1 MMSLLL
7 TVLFVAFTCL
17 RVPVAMAIGLASIP
31 PLLLLERDLILLPQF
46 ILEGMNS
53 TALLAV
59 PFFILGG
66 NLFNVLGLSRRIWD
80 FARTLVGHIRGGL
93 GHVMVVSAMIFSGI
107 SGSALADAAGLAV
120 IGIPAMER
128 HGYRRAY
135 AAALTVCSSV
145 VGPMIPPSIHL
156 VIYAIIAQESIGR
169 LFIAGVVP
177 GIIIGIALMATVYYL
192 TVRGVEPGAVMPR
205 ASAREVAANFVTG
218 APTLVVPFLIIAGMG
233 FGLITPTEVG
243 VACSFYAL
251 LLGLFY
257 REASLRAIWN
267 CFVDSTRS
275 IILVMFI
282 IGISIVPGWIFT
294 YDGVAQALA
303 SSLLSVT
310 DNKWIILLLINIVL
324 FVLGCALEPIP
335 VLILTTPI
343 LLPLVKQLGVDPI
356 HFGIIVNLNITIGII
371 TPPTGM
377 GLYIVMGLAKVKF
390 EDLMWACLPFLVPLI
405 ACLLLFTYVPEL
417 STWLPDQIMGPA
429 RR

>member
-7 TVLFVAFTCL
+7 TFLFVALMCL
-17 RVPVAMAIGLASIP
+17 RVPVAMSIGLASVIP
-31 PLLLLERDLILLPQF
+31 LMLLDRDLVLVPQF
-46 ILEGMNS
+46 MLEGMS
-53 TALLAV
+53 SQALLAI

-80 FARTLVGHIRGGL
+80 FANALVGHLRGGL

-128 HGYRRAY
+128 AGHKRAF

-169 LFIAGVVP
+169 LFLAGVVP
-177 GIIIGIALMATVYYL
+177 GIIIGLALMATVYYL
-192 TVRGVEPGAVMPR
+192 ALTG
-205 ASAREVAANFVTG
+205 REVAAVSPRQPVRVVAKTFVTSS
-218 APTLVVPFLIIAGMG
+218 PTLVVPFLIIAGMG
-233 FGLITPTEVG
+233 FGIITPTEVG
-243 VACSFYAL
+243 VACTFYAL

-257 REASLRAIWN
+257 REASLRGVYD
-267 CFVDSTRS
+267 CFVDSAKSTILIMY
-275 IILVMFI
+275 IIAV
-282 IGISIVPGWIFT
+282 SVVPGWIFT

-303 SSLLSVT
+303 ESLLSIT
-310 DNKWIILLLINIVL
+310 DNKWVILLLINIVL
-324 FVLGCALEPIP
+324 LVLGCALEPIP

-343 LLPLVKQLGVDPI
+343 LLPLVKTLGVDPI

-377 GLYIVMGLAKVKF
+377 GLYVVMGLAKVKF
-390 EDLMWACLPFLVPLI
+390 EDLMAACVPFLYPLI
-405 ACLLLFTYVPEL
+405 GCLILFTYVPEL
-417 STWLPDQIMGPA
+417 STWLPDLIMGKS
-429 RR
+429 R